1 MKPGEHIISSSSSTS
16 TSTSTS
22 TTTTSLKEIH
32 ARAFQSARIALD
44 RASYYHHRN
53 NDNEDVHNHHDDESQ
68 SSLPL
73 PFISPDADSAHVT
86 GFHKAGAM
94 SRYNI
99 QREGI
104 VFSDEDCSCNCRN
117 CDCDC
122 DYDYDSRA
130 RDDEHKAN
138 HSCSACRYLTD
149 FSSMFYSLHGIVDY
163 VLFAIERKLDLV
175 SEQQQQRSS
184 TQNNQSN
191 GDDKNDNDDVRNNN
205 NNINNQTMGWF
216 QQHLGPTE
224 TSSQW
229 HIKRFVEVEE
239 NNREEESI
247 NNNDSK
253 SSSSSFL
260 TEEGEH
266 ITLPMHTDPSLIS
279 IVIHDDSSTIDGG
292 GHGALGLQYYH
303 PRERKWIEPEAHG
316 HSVATIFVGS
326 VLAHLTSG
334 QFPAAKHRVIDKQQQ
349 QQQQQ
354 QQQEEKP
361 LKQQRMAATLFVRP
375 QPSALLR
382 VPLPSPWLIQQI
394 QKEEDDRHV
403 DSENSRSNDK
413 TNQSKKKKPS
423 SKPPITFDAWLKRV
437 AKNYEKQKN
446 KKKKHIQN
454 TTTT

>member
-1 MKPGEHIISSSSSTS
+1 
-16 TSTSTS
+16 
-22 TTTTSLKEIH
+22 
-32 ARAFQSARIALD
+32 
-44 RASYYHHRN
+44 
-53 NDNEDVHNHHDDESQ
+53 
-68 SSLPL
+68 
-73 PFISPDADSAHVT
+73 
-86 GFHKAGAM
+86 M

-117 CDCDC
+117 CRDCDSDY

-130 RDDEHKAN
+130 RDDEHKCNNDDDDDEHKAN
-138 HSCSACRYLTD
+138 HNCSACRYLTD

-163 VLFAIERKLDLV
+163 VLFAIERKLELV
-175 SEQQQQRSS
+175 SEQKQQQQQRSS

-205 NNINNQTMGWF
+205 NNNIDNITMGWF

-334 QFPAAKHRVIDKQQQ
+334 RFPAAKHRVIDKQQQ
-349 QQQQQ
+349 QQQHQQ
-354 QQQEEKP
+354 DEKP
-361 LKQQRMAATLFVRP
+361 PKQQRMAATLFVRP

-394 QKEEDDRHV
+394 QKEEDDRHA
-403 DSENSRSNDK
+403 DSENSSSNNK